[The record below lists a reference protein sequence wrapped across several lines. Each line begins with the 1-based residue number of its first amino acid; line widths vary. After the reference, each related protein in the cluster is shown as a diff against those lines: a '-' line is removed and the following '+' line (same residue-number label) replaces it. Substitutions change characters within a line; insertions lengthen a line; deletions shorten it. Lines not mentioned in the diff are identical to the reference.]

1 MLLNIGSFILVILI
15 TSYPFFYIYKHKAM
29 LPKSAGTILV
39 PALAAV
45 SGSAFG
51 VAAAQT
57 FEFDLFVNMIPAIL
71 FAIIVGMAGGR
82 GFGLQ
87 TAVNG
92 ALSGLLGAMLGTV
105 AGSLFFKSGI
115 VVMAAD
121 IAFVVLVFL
130 IQKWLD
136 GQFTRKAAKPKQSV
150 KKAGYTGTFMLMAAI
165 LVLAGG
171 IFTQKNQIVA
181 SSIGQPQSQQAVAD
195 EENDLQLATI
205 DITAAGFIPGNT
217 ELKAGSMIKAVFN
230 VKPNAGTGLKLVS
243 KDLNFSAELN
253 EGRNM
258 FLLNNPQPGTYD
270 IMLEPKG
277 SKCTF
282 TIKAGSK

>member
-1 MLLNIGSFILVILI
+1 MLLNIGSFILIVLI
-15 TSYPFFYIYKHKAM
+15 TAYPMVYFYKHKVM

-39 PALAAV
+39 PVLAVV
-45 SGSAFG
+45 SGAACG
-51 VAAAQT
+51 VATAQT
-57 FEFDLFVNMIPAIL
+57 FEFDLFVNMIPAML
-71 FAIIVGMAGGR
+71 FAIIVGMASGR

-92 ALSGLLGAMLGTV
+92 ALGGLLGAMLGTV
-105 AGSLFFKSGI
+105 TGSLFFKSNI
-115 VVMAAD
+115 VVMTAD

-136 GQFTRKAAKPKQSV
+136 GQLTRKAATTKQSV
-150 KKAGYTGTFMLMAAI
+150 KKVGYTRTFMLMAAI

-171 IFTQKNQIVA
+171 IFAQKNQIVA

-205 DITAAGFIPGNT
+205 DITAAGFIPENT

-258 FLLNNPQPGTYD
+258 FLLNNPQPGTYV

-282 TIKAGSK
+282 TVKAGSK